1 MFSHIT
7 CDSLFTNREF
17 MHSPI
22 KPRFE
27 SSVHAVSCR
36 KFAVRCISMI
46 PTCGAGSLSGLY
58 SAPIVF
64 PGENWIKS
72 GLLCAN
78 TPVAAKRTAIHAMAQ
93 IAFVAFIAVRPPRLC
108 QCWSL
113 HHCQYVYRF
122 VTLHT

>member
-17 MHSPI
+17 MQSTI

-27 SSVHAVSCR
+27 SSVHADSCR
-36 KFAVRCISMI
+36 EFAVRCISMI
-46 PTCGAGSLSGLY
+46 PTCGAGPLSGLY

-64 PGENWIKS
+64 AGENWIKS

-78 TPVAAKRTAIHAMAQ
+78 SPVAAKRTAIHAMAQ
-93 IAFVAFIAVRPPRLC
+93 IALFAFIVRPPRLG
-108 QCWSL
+108 QCGWR
-113 HHCQYVYRF
+113 HPCPYVSRF
-122 VTLHT
+122 AEF